1 MHTDEP
7 TRVLFT
13 LTRWA
18 VGHGVDLE
26 GLTVARPSLEDA
38 YLRITDDASAGGRS
52 GR

>member
-13 LTRWA
+13 LTKWA
-18 VGHGVDLE
+18 VAQGVEPE

-38 YLRITDDASAGGRS
+38 YLRITDEAGTGGNGR
-52 GR
+52 